1 MSLPDDYVLAVKEHP
16 AMLGLRPSSYLE
28 KVARTVNVKLIDY
41 RVPSE
46 KILQKTDLIIAPNST
61 TFTEAAFYNKPAI
74 QLGDLGTT
82 LKLPNVTKHTD
93 MATLSLKIKEVLN
106 SDYRSNQYEWQL
118 ENYVAA
124 AFDAGFDFD
133 FEGAWGGASKEST
146 DNLWRILKEQLN

>member
-82 LKLPNVTKHTD
+82 LKLPNVFKHTD
-93 MATLSLKIKEVLN
+93 MTTLSVKIKEILAVNLKTAE
-106 SDYRSNQYEWQL
+106 YERRL

-124 AFDAGFDFD
+124 AYDTGFKYD